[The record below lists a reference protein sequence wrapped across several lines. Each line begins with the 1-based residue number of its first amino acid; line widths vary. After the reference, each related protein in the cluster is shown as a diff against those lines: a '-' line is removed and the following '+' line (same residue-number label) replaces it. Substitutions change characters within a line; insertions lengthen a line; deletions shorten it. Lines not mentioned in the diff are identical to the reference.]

1 MRIGFDISQ
10 TGTGKAG
17 CGYFAD
23 SLARS
28 LAQIDRDNEY
38 ILYPTF
44 GDFYFDDSM
53 PVFCPIRQGNV
64 RYGLRHKLL
73 DKAQHFWRY
82 PPADYETQIGHPD
95 IIHAN
100 NYFCPAK
107 LQKARLV
114 YTLYDL
120 GFVENPEWTTEENR
134 TGCFNGVFNAS
145 LYSDFIVA
153 ISEYS
158 RRHFLDIFPHYPAE
172 RIAVVYPASRFSSPE
187 TFSKPGSLDALQAEK
202 FWLSVG
208 TLEPRKN
215 HKRLI
220 QAYARLK
227 AHAGKAFPLVLA
239 GSEGWLMEDFRKE
252 IDDLGLRQ
260 DIILLGYV
268 DDISLQWLYQNCFAA
283 LYPSLYEGFGL
294 PVLEAMTLGAPVITT
309 NSTSIPEIVGSS
321 AILIDPMQEEE
332 IFQAMLTL
340 SSNQTYRVTLREEAL
355 QQAKNFS
362 WERAAK
368 EILEIYRN
376 LVQQPKRNPSAIH
389 QTHNEIIPL

>member
-10 TGTGKAG
+10 TGTEKAG

-23 SLARS
+23 TLMRSLAR
-28 LAQIDRDNEY
+28 IDHDNEY

-44 GDFYFDDSM
+44 GDFYFDSSI
-53 PVFCPIRQGNV
+53 PIFCPIRQGNV
-64 RYGLRHKLL
+64 RYGLRHHLM
-73 DKAQHFWRY
+73 DKMQHFWRN
-82 PPADYETQIGHPD
+82 PPADYEMQIGHPD

-107 LQKARLV
+107 IRNARLV

-120 GFVENPEWTTEENR
+120 GFVENPKWTTEENR

-145 LYSDFIVA
+145 LYADFIVA

-158 RRHFLDIFPHYPAE
+158 RRYFLDIFPHYPAE
-172 RIAVVYPASRFSSPE
+172 RIAVVYPASRFSSPGNI
-187 TFSKPGSLDALQAEK
+187 SKPGTLDALQPEK

-239 GSEGWLMEDFRKE
+239 GSEGWLMGDFQKE
-252 IDDLGLRQ
+252 IDKLGLRGDVVQ
-260 DIILLGYV
+260 LGYV
-268 DDISLQWLYQNCFAA
+268 DDTSLQWLYQNCYAS
-283 LYPSLYEGFGL
+283 LYPSLFEGFGL
-294 PVLEAMTLGAPVITT
+294 PVLEAMTLGAPVITS
-309 NSTSIPEIVGSS
+309 NSTSIPEIVGSA
-321 AILIDPMQEEE
+321 AILVDPMQEEDV
-332 IFQAMLTL
+332 FQAMLTL
-340 SSNQTYRVTLREEAL
+340 SSNQTYRDTLREKAL
-355 QQAKNFS
+355 QQAKSFS

-368 EILEIYRN
+368 EVLEHYKKVVQQTKRSASSEYSILENR
-376 LVQQPKRNPSAIH
+376 V
-389 QTHNEIIPL
+389 